1 VQSQTGSGCAAL
13 SGPKPRIGLT
23 TYRQQGKTGVWDTE
37 MAIIPASYIEAVT
50 QAGGLAIMLPP
61 QQLSSAEAKE
71 IVSSLDGLM
80 LCGGRDIDSA
90 RYGQSPHGEAAP
102 PDTLRDDLE
111 EKLLSAA
118 IDADLPFLGICRGA
132 QMLNINRGGT
142 LIQHLPDVV
151 GDNRYQLGNGQFTPA
166 DVEIETSSILGS
178 LVGEKVSNAAMYHH
192 QSIDELGKGL
202 KITAKTEDGIIEA
215 VELTDH
221 PFGVAVQWH
230 PEQTLDDLRIFE
242 GLIEA
247 ARKYRGT
254 K

>member
-1 VQSQTGSGCAAL
+1 
-13 SGPKPRIGLT
+13 
-23 TYRQQGKTGVWDTE
+23 
-37 MAIIPASYIEAVT
+37 
-50 QAGGLAIMLPP
+50 MLPP
-61 QQLSSAEAKE
+61 QQLSGDEAKD
-71 IVSSLDGLM
+71 IVLSLDGLM
-80 LCGGRDIDSA
+80 LCGGRDIDSS
-90 RYGQSPHGEAAP
+90 RYGQSPHSQAEP
-102 PDTLRDDLE
+102 PDKLRDDLE
-111 EKLLSAA
+111 ERLLSAA

-132 QMLNINRGGT
+132 QILNVNRGGN

-151 GDNRYQLGNGQFTPA
+151 GDNRYQLGNAQFTPA
-166 DVEIETSSILGS
+166 DVLVEENSILVS
-178 LVGEKVSNAAMYHH
+178 LVGKKVSNAALYHH
-192 QSIDELGKGL
+192 QAIDELGKGL
-202 KITAKTEDGIIEA
+202 KITARTEDGIIEA

>member
-1 VQSQTGSGCAAL
+1 
-13 SGPKPRIGLT
+13 
-23 TYRQQGKTGVWDTE
+23 
-37 MAIIPASYIEAVT
+37 
-50 QAGGLAIMLPP
+50 MLPP
-61 QQLSSAEAKE
+61 QQLSGAEAKD
-71 IVSSLDGLM
+71 IVLSLDGLM
-80 LCGGRDIDSA
+80 LCGGRDIDSS
-90 RYGQSPHGEAAP
+90 RYGQIPHSEAEP
-102 PDTLRDDLE
+102 PDKLRDDLE

-132 QMLNINRGGT
+132 QILNVNRGGT

-151 GDNRYQLGNGQFTPA
+151 GDNRYQLGNAQFMPA
-166 DVEIETSSILGS
+166 DVEVEENSILGS
-178 LVGEKVSNAAMYHH
+178 LVGKKVSNAALYHH
-192 QSIDELGKGL
+192 QAIGELGQGL
-202 KITAKTEDGIIEA
+202 KITAKSEDGIIEA

>member
-1 VQSQTGSGCAAL
+1 
-13 SGPKPRIGLT
+13 
-23 TYRQQGKTGVWDTE
+23 
-37 MAIIPASYIEAVT
+37 
-50 QAGGLAIMLPP
+50 MLPP
-61 QQLSSAEAKE
+61 QRLSDAEAKD

-80 LCGGRDIDSA
+80 LCGGRDIDSS
-90 RYGQSPHGEAAP
+90 RYGQTPHSQAEP
-102 PDTLRDDLE
+102 PDKLRDDLE

-132 QMLNINRGGT
+132 QILNVNRGGT

-151 GDNRYQLGNGQFTPA
+151 GDNRYQLGNAQFTPA
-166 DVEIETSSILGS
+166 DVEVEANSILGS
-178 LVGEKVSNAAMYHH
+178 LVGEKVSNAALYHH
-192 QSIDELGKGL
+192 QAIDELGKGL
-202 KITAKTEDGIIEA
+202 KITAKSEDGIIEA